1 MKHQPSPRTLTVMSG
16 REEDRSGQAP
26 PAQHGDEPVIRRRL
40 GEAIGSSARGRLL
53 RVGAHAAPGADGSSL
68 AVSGVPT
75 PNVVRK
81 WRLRRLGDWLAAVM
95 ADDGVGARF
104 AAERRRDEEL
114 VRRVERRR
122 RP

>member
-16 REEDRSGQAP
+16 REKNRS
-26 PAQHGDEPVIRRRL
+26 V
-40 GEAIGSSARGRLL
+40 RGRLL
-53 RVGAHAAPGADGSSL
+53 RGGAQAVPGADGASL
-68 AVSGVPT
+68 AVSGVPA

-81 WRLRRLGDWLAAVM
+81 CRLRRLGDWLSAVM

-104 AAERRRDEEL
+104 AAERQRDAGL